1 MHLQS
6 TWVAEALVALWERAE
21 IGSLVGIGVSL
32 FRDVIRFPQP
42 STAVIH
48 QVGLKV
54 PLTPV
59 PYPTRFTGEDVL

>member
-6 TWVAEALVALWERAE
+6 TGVAEALVALWERAD
-21 IGSLVGIGVSL
+21 IGSLVGIGISL
-32 FRDVIRFPQP
+32 FRDIIRFPLP

-54 PLTPV
+54 PFTPV
-59 PYPTRFTGEDVL
+59 PDPTCFTGEDVL